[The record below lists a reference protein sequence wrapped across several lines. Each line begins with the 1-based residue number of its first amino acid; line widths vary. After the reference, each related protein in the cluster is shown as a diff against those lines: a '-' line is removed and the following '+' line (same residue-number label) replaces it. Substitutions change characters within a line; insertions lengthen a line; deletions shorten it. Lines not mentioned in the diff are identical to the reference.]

1 MPNKKK
7 AKWPQ
12 KARYAWYSFEWRSH
26 PQEQMMDYGL
36 FGCGAASCRD
46 LWATA
51 AVSDN
56 ERAGD
61 VLSGGLLYGDQP

>member
-1 MPNKKK
+1 MLD
-7 AKWPQ
+7 
-12 KARYAWYSFEWRSH
+12 YS
-26 PQEQMMDYGL
+26 L